1 MPSSGKTEKL
11 ALNRFA
17 GSDKPK
23 MDDFNYDN
31 SRIDAAL
38 GGHLEDGELHLGA
51 GERERYLRPQVE
63 TFSYTGDGE
72 TTREVA
78 LPFAPALCVVY
89 PNNAPPSI
97 NDMTNPGIVIWSH
110 GVAWPGG
117 STLGLSLSGTALTV
131 YEDMDTAPFA
141 ARRSLNTYG
150 QEYLCLLYR

>member
-1 MPSSGKTEKL
+1 
-11 ALNRFA
+11 
-17 GSDKPK
+17 

-78 LPFAPALCVVY
+78 LPLP
-89 PNNAPPSI
+89 
-97 NDMTNPGIVIWSH
+97 
-110 GVAWPGG
+110 
-117 STLGLSLSGTALTV
+117 
-131 YEDMDTAPFA
+131 
-141 ARRSLNTYG
+141 RRSAWYIRTMP
-150 QEYLCLLYR
+150 RPASTT